1 MGYDLALGVSTAAL
15 TMLGAWRGGL
25 RFTAVNA
32 FLIAWVALVAFPSL
46 LQFAG
51 VVTVAKERLFL
62 ATTIV
67 NVAVS
72 IAVLVRTSRWFDDV
86 LGPLARRAS
95 LPAHRTRP
103 EVPVSRWLWGLLALS
118 LAMFT
123 LHALLMPKIPLLEL
137 LFHPGLTANQITE
150 AREAAAKLLPVPLPV
165 QYLLL
170 WNVRVFVP
178 ILVCTVLLSG
188 RVGAKI
194 IVIPLLIAL
203 SAMTLE
209 KSLPALAILSSAFG
223 VAIFRRTSLVSR
235 PVIGGVIVALGVASG
250 LTVATRLRDLETH
263 RSAAALVTPE
273 QRGPAKDSAPT
284 RPGEA
289 NVAPQA
295 QRLAL
300 SPVVFVYHRIL
311 AAPSDVAYSWFEYFP
326 DRFGGFLWGRSWNM
340 FARSQPGFQHPANL
354 VAMHAYRQ
362 KDTAHYLKTASAYAA
377 FHADAWANF
386 GYGGVIGASLLA
398 GAVLLLADVAVGL
411 SDSALTAGASGAAV
425 SILATTLPGGGLQA
439 ALIAQGLLLCLA
451 IALLPMWRHLWRH
464 RVDDAGAWERNLG
477 T

>member
-15 TMLGAWRGGL
+15 TMLGAWRGRL
-25 RFTAVNA
+25 RLTAVNA

-46 LQFAG
+46 FQFAG

-86 LGPLARRAS
+86 LGALARKAS
-95 LPAHRTRP
+95 IPSLLNRP
-103 EVPVSRWLWGLLALS
+103 GVPVAGWLWGMLALS
-118 LAMFT
+118 LAMFAF
-123 LHALLMPKIPLLEL
+123 HAVRMPKIPLLEL
-137 LFHPGLTANQITE
+137 LFHPGLTANQITG
-150 AREAAAKLLPVPLPV
+150 AREAAAKLLPIPLPV

-178 ILVCTVLLSG
+178 ILLCTFLLSG
-188 RVGAKI
+188 RVVAKI

-209 KSLPALAILSSAFG
+209 KSLPTLAILSSALG
-223 VAIFRRTSLVSR
+223 VAIFRRTSLISR
-235 PVIGGVIVALGVASG
+235 PIIAGVIVALGVASG
-250 LTVATRLRDLETH
+250 LTFATRLRDLETH
-263 RSAAALVTPE
+263 RSAAAVVTPD
-273 QRGPAKDSAPT
+273 QRGPAKEPAPT
-284 RPGEA
+284 SPGET

-295 QRLAL
+295 RRLAL

-326 DRFGGFLWGRSWNM
+326 DHFGGFLLGRSWNV

-354 VAMHAYRQ
+354 VAIHAYRE

-411 SDSALTAGASGAAV
+411 SDSALTAGASGAALA
-425 SILATTLPGGGLQA
+425 ILVTTLPVGGLQA
-439 ALIAQGLLLCLA
+439 ALIAQGLLLCLM
-451 IALLPMWRHLWRH
+451 IALLPIWRH
-464 RVDDAGAWERNLG
+464 RLDDARVWERNLG